1 MYSLPKYHPVCV
13 RRCLPAPQR
22 RTLRRFLLLR
32 ITLPGNLLFEQ
43 PRLQHTLCS
52 ILQSITLFL
61 YPRPSRAFLCFQF
74 FHIHPV
80 VRGGSRVIYSP
91 SESVKENHWSRIAIC
106 RDS

>member
-1 MYSLPKYHPVCV
+1 MHSLPEYCPACV
-13 RRCLPAPQR
+13 RRRLPSPQR
-22 RTLRRFLLLR
+22 RTLHLFLRRTVRHFLLLR

-61 YPRPSRAFLCFQF
+61 YARPSRAFLCFQF

-80 VRGGSRVIYSP
+80 VRGG
-91 SESVKENHWSRIAIC
+91 
-106 RDS
+106 